1 MSLLKFKIRGVKQT
15 QIMKFDPNLL
25 VIVHDL
31 LALLKH
37 KALDAFNQLYYD
49 YLEIGA
55 KYR

>member
-15 QIMKFDPNLL
+15 QIMEFDPNLL